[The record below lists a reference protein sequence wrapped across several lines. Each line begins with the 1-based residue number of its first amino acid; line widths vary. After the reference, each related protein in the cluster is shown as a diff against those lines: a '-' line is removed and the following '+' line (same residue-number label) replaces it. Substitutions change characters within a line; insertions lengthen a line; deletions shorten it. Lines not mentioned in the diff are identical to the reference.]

1 MNSKIIKNNLS
12 LFKDVIEQYDVYFNI
27 VQKIYNDFDSVG
39 NNKSFAVLQ
48 TINKEYLQLKTKF
61 SGDSLYRAIAEI
73 LKEKL
78 LLSANLKHFYDEDLE
93 LYIDIVLVD
102 AFIRCK
108 IFEKP

>member
-1 MNSKIIKNNLS
+1 MLPASLCAKIMVFRRITRI
-12 LFKDVIEQYDVYFNI
+12 IEVVLNERA
-27 VQKIYNDFDSVG
+27 VVG